1 MADEQ
6 PNRFAVS
13 EQFRFIGR
21 TFTEYRWLFDLAL
34 SDLAGQSILDCAAGP
49 ASFTATATQI
59 GADVTAVDPTYGQ
72 PVETLEEICQDAVEK
87 TLAQL
92 QEKTD
97 LFVWEAYGDV
107 ETRGRHLRSAYERFL
122 ADYSQHSG
130 RYIPAA
136 LPDLPFDS
144 DRFDLALSANFLFLY
159 DDRLDLDFHLD
170 SLRELARVAGE
181 VRIFPLA
188 SLDAERSEYVD
199 PVVDQLESEGYG
211 TEFQRVPYEFQPGV
225 TEMLVVSD
233 SQ

>member
-6 PNRFAVS
+6 PDRFAVS

-21 TFTEYRWLFDLAL
+21 TFTEYRWLFDLDR
-34 SDLAGQSILDCAAGP
+34 SDLAGQSVLDCAAGP
-49 ASFTATATQI
+49 ASFTATASQI
-59 GADVTAVDPTYGQ
+59 GAEVLAVDPAYGQ
-72 PVETLEEICQDAVEK
+72 SVEALEDTCQEAVEK

-97 LFVWEAYGDV
+97 LFVWECYGDV

-122 ADYSQHSG
+122 ADYSRHPG

-136 LPDLPFDS
+136 LPDLPFDA
-144 DRFDLALSANFLFLY
+144 DQFDLALSANFLFLY

-181 VRIFPLA
+181 VRLFPLA
-188 SLDAERSEYVD
+188 SLDAERSEYVY
-199 PVVDQLESEGYG
+199 PVVDTLRDEGFSAS
-211 TEFQRVPYEFQPGV
+211 FQRVPYEFQPGV
-225 TEMLVVSD
+225 TEMLVVS
-233 SQ
+233 SRA

>member
-6 PNRFAVS
+6 PDRFAVS

-21 TFTEYRWLFDLAL
+21 TFTEYRWLFDLGL
-34 SDLAGQSILDCAAGP
+34 SDLAGQSVLDCAAGP
-49 ASFTATATQI
+49 ASFTATASQT
-59 GADVTAVDPTYGQ
+59 GADATAIDPAYGQ
-72 PVETLEEICQDAVEK
+72 PVESLGATCRDAVER

-97 LFVWEAYGDV
+97 LFVWERYGDV
-107 ETRGRHLRSAYERFL
+107 ETRGRHLRSAYQRFL
-122 ADYSQHSG
+122 ADYSQHPG
-130 RYIPAA
+130 RYISAT

-144 DRFDLALSANFLFLY
+144 DQFDLALSANLLFLY

-170 SLRELARVAGE
+170 SLRELARVADE

-199 PVVDQLESEGYG
+199 SVVDQLETEDYS
-211 TEFQRVPYEFQPGV
+211 TEFQTVPYEFQPGV
-225 TEMLVVSD
+225 TEMLIVSD
-233 SQ
+233 RV